1 MSSAPMTSTDTSQQH
16 RCQRPGCKGIL
27 RSEESR
33 ARGMSVLCERRV
45 RQAEAIVENS
55 GAFKPEQLDK
65 ARAAIRSGE
74 VRMVEPGLYS
84 VPSSKNDGSDY
95 GTAASGCPC
104 PAGAHDRKC
113 WHLAVAI
120 TLDLASVRRSSLA
133 KAA

>member
-1 MSSAPMTSTDTSQQH
+1 MITANTSQQH

-27 RSEESR
+27 RSDESR

-74 VRMVEPGLYS
+74 VKVEEGGLLS
-84 VPSSKNDGSDY
+84 VPSSKNDGSRY
-95 GTAASGCPC
+95 GTDGASCCC

-113 WHLAVAI
+113 WHLIIPIV
-120 TLDLASVRRSSLA
+120 TDLARHSRQSLA